1 MTDSLQDAF
10 SGNIVRF
17 WGRSPAVGTA
27 FEDLNHYGL
36 AIDPY
41 LIMTTG
47 FALDVVSSSTAD
59 ASPSGTGAR
68 TIRIV
73 GLDAAGAFQTAVV
86 TLNGQTIVTTT
97 TIWTDVWA
105 ADVITTG
112 TGRANAGDIY
122 IIKTGTG
129 GVITA
134 GVPATVTSGMLKIL
148 VGWNTDMN
156 GHFCVPVGSPFKYKL
171 VDICASA
178 YTQSGLIQV
187 GIQEPFSAT
196 DASIHVASVIGLGS
210 SGHAQID
217 AERCD
222 FIIGAGQALR
232 LRALCASASGV
243 VQATAVLKRVF

>member
-1 MTDSLQDAF
+1 MPDSLQDTF

-17 WGRSPAVGTA
+17 WGRNPTVGTA

-41 LIMTTG
+41 LIMATG

-59 ASPSGTGAR
+59 AAAGTGAR
-68 TIRIV
+68 TLRVV

-86 TLNGQTIVTTT
+86 TMNGQTIVTTT

-112 TGRANAGDIY
+112 TGRTNAGDIY
-122 IIKTGTG
+122 LIKTGTG

-171 VDICASA
+171 ADICASA

-210 SGHAQID
+210 SGHAQVD
-217 AERCD
+217 AARCD
-222 FIIGAGQALR
+222 FVIGAGQALR